1 MSKPT
6 MRITTF
12 RIYSSNAEIFA
23 NGNGVEGNYF
33 NVAFDDVSSRARYS
47 GGDILKR
54 AILRRLR
61 EQHPEF
67 RFINQ
72 KYY

>member
-6 MRITTF
+6 MRITTI
-12 RIYSSNAEIFA
+12 RIYNSNAEIFA
-23 NGNGVEGNYF
+23 NGNGIERNCF
-33 NVAFDDVSSRARYS
+33 NVDFEDVSGRARYG

-67 RFINQ
+67 RFINP